1 MSFIPKPNT
10 GTIWPNERKAAP
22 NQPDMRGDL
31 FFDKAFLKEMLAKAQ
46 EETVKIQIS
55 GWNKVIAGKNC
66 LSVSLSAPYVKPQP
80 TPASDEDVPF

>member
-10 GTIWPNERKAAP
+10 GTIWPNDRKAAP

-31 FFDKAFLKEMLAKAQ
+31 FFDKAFLKEMLTKAQ

-80 TPASDEDVPF
+80 TLASDDDMPF